1 MRRWSLV
8 LFWLLVAALAA
19 RSGTLNARPPAES
32 KQPIGWPSEE
42 RGFGVT
48 VKEAKND
55 AVKHLTEQLATILRE
70 HDPPLFFWTPTPDYV
85 KDYLLRDKGEQGP
98 DFVVENIGPAKTWI
112 YKVNGLDWPAL
123 IALDRDAQRASRR
136 LNRIILGSRLFG
148 GLGLVLAVMAVSL
161 RQFRC
166 RHSAK

>member
-1 MRRWSLV
+1 MRRWSEVTL
-8 LFWLLVAALAA
+8 WLLVALLAA
-19 RSGTLNARPPAES
+19 RPGTVRAES
-32 KQPIGWPSEE
+32 KQAIGWPSEE

-70 HDPPLFFWTPTPDYV
+70 HDPPLYFWMPTPGFV
-85 KDYLLRDKGEQGP
+85 KDFLLNGKGEQGP

-112 YKVNGLDWPAL
+112 YKVKGLDWPAL
-123 IALDRDAQRASRR
+123 VGLDRDAQRASRR
-136 LNRIILGSRLFG
+136 LNRINMGSRLLG
-148 GLGLVLAVMAVSL
+148 GLCLLLAVAAVSL

-166 RHSAK
+166 RHSGK